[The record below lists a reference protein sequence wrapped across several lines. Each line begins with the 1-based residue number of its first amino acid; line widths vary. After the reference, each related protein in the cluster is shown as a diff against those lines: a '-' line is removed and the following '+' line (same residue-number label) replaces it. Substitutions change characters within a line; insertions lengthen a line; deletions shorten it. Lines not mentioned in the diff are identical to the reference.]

1 MKHIKRV
8 MVTMVLVCMFGVYA
22 QDAAGDY
29 QLNGTNVRYTSLYR
43 GSDPGYVMI
52 NDTYGMG
59 IAFPALSFNTGDAMN
74 QLVNGPYPRNVL
86 AAIGVNLNVSLY
98 DDGSG
103 YIYEG
108 STYPTAV
115 TVDCVTFPSVLPV
128 TDQLGYTS
136 NLDVST
142 SGVSAQTMSILG
154 QASLGPYAG
163 QPIGSF
169 GLQASDVFDFFPA
182 TPADAGMGAGLYG
195 PAAGYMMQPH
205 TTPFLPQFNN
215 GDWITDPSQLVP
227 TGGYEEP
234 GDLYLEWHAVDG
246 AISLSGFGDCLPG
259 DPSCGPADGDEDGDG
274 SPLDRQLGVPYL
286 PVSMPN
292 NACGG
297 GAFDPFDFTTLSPDM
312 PVLGGNQSLIDAV
325 AGGGVGL
332 CYGYGGLATFA
343 GMICMGAIT
352 TDADGSGVP
361 DMNEG
366 CDAMVASGFYTD
378 GEAATTVTLAA
389 CNGLGVFTEAQ
400 CDVVAANVEAEAQ
413 AGAVAQCSAT
423 CDGAGGLVNL
433 LMGSCCAQ
441 ATGSPDCLGDA
452 GTIAYCSGYAEENSA
467 PFGGSCGAFC
477 DYSYGDSWG
486 CDLVDAITTPDA
498 TGLAPVCGGLID
510 LATSCY
516 ADADDDGIPDAP
528 VDCADGE
535 VCACDIGFGNCET
548 FGAKYGAGWG
558 EDCLEGEGT
567 GNSFY
572 VINPAFADYGMYV
585 TANGVQMSGC
595 LQGGNP
601 PEVCASM
608 FGSDD
613 SDHDFNGADGRL
625 VMGYTP
631 QCFAEIQVREV
642 YVDFTELGEGECYAD
657 NPYTPG
663 IDEGLGSGT
672 GDIDNS
678 CAGGGTDTDQ
688 SCLPNVADVVLMVQV
703 ILGNNTLTDQETC
716 RGDING
722 DGIINVVDVVQTVAI
737 ILGGNK
743 ADFAEEIDIIKS
755 TNGLRIISEAPV
767 GAVQITLNHGEDF
780 NINLTEDAMVAE
792 YATKGNQTTII
803 VVMPESDGLFTAE
816 GQYEI
821 VEVIAANDENLISVN
836 VIEPSDFSLSKA
848 YPNPFNPT
856 TSMLL
861 NMEFDGQVEV
871 KVYNVN
877 GQIVDVIADRQFKAG
892 MHTVSW
898 NAQEF
903 ASGMYFIKAYIGS
916 EVITQK
922 VSLMK

>member
-1 MKHIKRV
+1 
-8 MVTMVLVCMFGVYA
+8 MFGVYA

-43 GSDPGYVMI
+43 GTEPAPVMI
-52 NDTYGMG
+52 SDTYGMG
-59 IAFPALSFNTGDAMN
+59 ITFPALTFNTGDAMN
-74 QLVNGPYPRNVL
+74 QLINGPYPRNVL

-108 STYPTAV
+108 STYPTAI

-142 SGVSAQTMSILG
+142 SGVSAQTMSIVG

-195 PAAGYMMQPH
+195 PAAGYMQQPH
-205 TTPFLPQFNN
+205 NTPFLPQFNN

-234 GDLYLEWHAVDG
+234 GDIYLEWHAVDG
-246 AISLSGFGDCLPG
+246 AISMSGFGDCLPG

-286 PVSMPN
+286 PVSYPAMGPTGLGL
-292 NACGG
+292 CGSEYDPFG
-297 GAFDPFDFTTLSPDM
+297 ELSPFDFSTLDGVM
-312 PVLGGNQSLIDAV
+312 PIAGGNESLID
-325 AGGGVGL
+325 GVESGCFDTVEGL
-332 CYGYGGLATFA
+332 
-343 GMICMGAIT
+343 
-352 TDADGSGVP
+352 V
-361 DMNEG
+361 
-366 CDAMVASGFYTD
+366 
-378 GEAATTVTLAA
+378 
-389 CNGLGVFTEAQ
+389 EAQ
-400 CDVVAANVEAEAQ
+400 CDAYGGPVQAVAGLCFDTSQGDEFYGGCMAAGVAASVEAACLQLGFDAESCAGGGAMAAGALAAACAAGADFAQ
-413 AGAVAQCSAT
+413 GAVAQANGTCEYYGGLWNTIYGGCMAQVGDSAT
-423 CDGAGGLVNL
+423 C
-433 LMGSCCAQ
+433 MAQ
-441 ATGSPDCLGDA
+441 ADAAVAGYGDCATWASVTYGNATCAELGMNDCDALTSELFADGLCTLLATNFTTSTTCDEWAGSFEDDFLNDLAADQNGMSCTEFA
-452 GTIAYCSGYAEENSA
+452 GTW
-467 PFGGSCGAFC
+467 GS
-477 DYSYGDSWG
+477 
-486 CDLVDAITTPDA
+486 
-498 TGLAPVCGGLID
+498 VCLD
-510 LATSCY
+510 
-516 ADADDDGIPDAP
+516 
-528 VDCADGE
+528 
-535 VCACDIGFGNCET
+535 
-548 FGAKYGAGWG
+548 
-558 EDCLEGEGT
+558 GEGT

-572 VINPAFADYGMYV
+572 VINPAFAGYGMYV
-585 TANGVQMSGC
+585 TFNGVAASQCMPTCIATYMGMGMDEATATGTCATTPGAAGC
-595 LQGGNP
+595 ADYMAN
-601 PEVCASM
+601 
-608 FGSDD
+608 D
-613 SDHDFNGADGRL
+613 SDHDFNGTDGRL
-625 VMGYTP
+625 VMGYSP

-663 IDEGLGSGT
+663 IDEGAGSGT

-722 DGIINVVDVVQTVAI
+722 DSIINVVDVVQTVAI

-743 ADFAEEIDIIKS
+743 TNFAEEIDIIKS
-755 TNGLRIISEAPV
+755 NNGLRIVSEAPV
-767 GAVQITLNHGEDF
+767 GAVQITLSHGDDF
-780 NINLTEDAMVAE
+780 SISLTEDAMVAE

-803 VVMPESDGLFTAE
+803 IVMPESDGLFTAE

-836 VIEPSDFSLSKA
+836 VIEPSEFSLSKA

-861 NMEFDGQVEV
+861 NMEFDGQVDV

-877 GQIVDVIADRQFKAG
+877 GQLVDVIADRQFKAG

-903 ASGMYFIKAYIGS
+903 ASGMYFIKANIGS

>member
-1 MKHIKRV
+1 MKQMRKI
-8 MVTMVLVCMFGVYA
+8 MVTLVLMCMFGVYA

-43 GSDPGYVMI
+43 GAETGNVMI

-59 IAFPALSFNTGDAMN
+59 ITFPALSFNPGEPMN
-74 QLVNGPYPRNVL
+74 QFINGPYPRNVL

-128 TDQLGYTS
+128 TDILSYTS
-136 NLDVST
+136 NLDANT
-142 SGVSAQTMSILG
+142 SGVSAQTLSIIG
-154 QASLGPYAG
+154 QPSLGPYAG
-163 QPIGSF
+163 QAIGSF
-169 GLQASDVFDFFPA
+169 GLSASDVFDFFPA
-182 TPADAGMGAGLYG
+182 TPTDAGMGAGLYG

-227 TGGYEEP
+227 TGGYEDP

-246 AISLSGFGDCLPG
+246 GISMSGFGDCLPG

-292 NACGG
+292 TECGG
-297 GAFDPFDFTTLSPDM
+297 GAFDPFDFTTLDPDM
-312 PVLGGNQSLIDAV
+312 PVLGGNQSLVDAV
-325 AGGGVGL
+325 AGGGVDL
-332 CYGYGGLATFA
+332 CYGYGGLANFA
-343 GMICMGAIT
+343 GLICMGAIT
-352 TDADGSGVP
+352 TDADGNGTP

-366 CDAMVASGFYTD
+366 CDYYDLYAGLPGDV
-378 GEAATTVTLAA
+378 AATAVTEAT
-389 CNGLGVFTEAQ
+389 CNALGVFTEAQ
-400 CDVVAANVEAEAQ
+400 CTIVAANVAADATAYCEAACQAQ
-413 AGAVAQCSAT
+413 GMDAAT
-423 CDGAGGLVNL
+423 CAGYCAGESLGGAGNGWN
-433 LMGSCCAQ
+433 
-441 ATGSPDCLGDA
+441 
-452 GTIAYCSGYAEENSA
+452 
-467 PFGGSCGAFC
+467 C
-477 DYSYGDSWG
+477 DVLDQ
-486 CDLVDAITTPDA
+486 ITVPDA
-498 TGLAPVCGGLID
+498 TTGLAPVCGGLTD

-516 ADADDDGIPDAP
+516 DDADEDGIPDAP
-528 VDCADGE
+528 IDCADGE
-535 VCACDIGFGNCET
+535 VCDCDVGFGNCET

-585 TANGVQMSGC
+585 TFNGVAMSQCLPQCVGTYMSYGYDEETATSMCLSTPGASGC
-595 LQGGNP
+595 ADYATN
-601 PEVCASM
+601 
-608 FGSDD
+608 D
-613 SDHDFNGADGRL
+613 SGHDFNGADGRL

-657 NPYTPG
+657 NPYTPD
-663 IDEGLGSGT
+663 IDEGAGSGT
-672 GDIDNS
+672 GDVDNS
-678 CAGGGTDTDQ
+678 CAGGGTDTDL
-688 SCLPNVADVVLMVQV
+688 SCLPNVADVVILVQY
-703 ILGNNTLTDQETC
+703 ILGNSDLTDQETC

-743 ADFAEEIDIIKS
+743 ADFAEEIDVIKS
-755 TNGLRIISEAPV
+755 NNGLRVVSEAPV
-767 GAVQITLNHGEDF
+767 GAVQVTLSHGEDF
-780 NINLTEDAMVAE
+780 SINLTDEAMAAE
-792 YATKGNQTTII
+792 YVTKGNQTTIVI
-803 VVMPESDGLFTAE
+803 VMPETDQLINVE

-821 VEVIAANDENLISVN
+821 VEIIAANDENLINVN
-836 VIEPSDFSLSKA
+836 VIEPSEFSLSKA

-871 KVYNVN
+871 MVYNVN
-877 GQIVDVIADRQFKAG
+877 GQLIDVIADRPFKAG

-903 ASGMYFIKAYIGS
+903 ASGMYFIKANIGS